1 MNIPIITIIG
11 RPNVGKST
19 LFNRIAG
26 RRISIVSN
34 IPGTTRDR
42 ISFTTQWGNNKFGI
56 IDTAGIN
63 HKNKGNLSEKVTY
76 QYSEAIRNSDLLVF
90 LLDINDGLTIPDIQI
105 SKTIRKSG
113 KPFVLAINKVDSS
126 SKEIGLLDFYSLGM
140 GDPFPISAYHNIG
153 ISNLIEK
160 LLTLIPK
167 YPINDKQEND
177 FRVSIVGRPNVGK
190 SSIFNSIIKSNRSIV
205 SSIPGTTRDSI
216 DSNYDFEGKN
226 IIFIDTAGLK
236 KRGKTEIGLEK
247 YSMIRTINSIE
258 RSHISVLVLDTKE
271 LITDQDTHIGGYIEQ
286 ASRGYLI
293 VINKWDLIKKNTN
306 TMKEFSDEIIY
317 DYPNLKYY
325 PIIFISVKHNLK
337 VGKVIENLITKK
349 INERFKFMEGAPL
362 IFTSA
367 ITGYG
372 IKKIIPS
379 IINVRNEFNK
389 KINPGDLNNLL
400 LKCISE
406 NPLPRAGNRRP
417 KIFKVS
423 QTRVAPPTF
432 SFESSNPKLIH
443 FSYRRFLQNNIR
455 KEFGFNGSPIVMNF
469 NHKTNE

>member
-19 LFNRIAG
+19 LFNRIVG

-216 DSNYDFEGKN
+216 DSNYNFEGKN

-247 YSMIRTINSIE
+247 YSMIRTVNSIE

-293 VINKWDLIKKNTN
+293 VINK
-306 TMKEFSDEIIY
+306 SDPSTKLNI
-317 DYPNLKYY
+317 N
-325 PIIFISVKHNLK
+325 H
-337 VGKVIENLITKK
+337 NLITKK

-362 IFTSA
+362 IFTST

>member
-19 LFNRIAG
+19 LFNRIVG

-216 DSNYDFEGKN
+216 DSNYNFEGKN

-247 YSMIRTINSIE
+247 YSMIRTVNSIE

-293 VINKWDLIKKNTN
+293 VINKWDLSTKLNIN
-306 TMKEFSDEIIY
+306 
-317 DYPNLKYY
+317 
-325 PIIFISVKHNLK
+325 H
-337 VGKVIENLITKK
+337 NLITKK

>member
-247 YSMIRTINSIE
+247 YSMIRTVNSIE

-293 VINKWDLIKKNTN
+293 VINKWDLSTKFNIN
-306 TMKEFSDEIIY
+306 
-317 DYPNLKYY
+317 
-325 PIIFISVKHNLK
+325 H
-337 VGKVIENLITKK
+337 NLITKK
-349 INERFKFMEGAPL
+349 INDRFKFMEGAPL

-432 SFESSNPKLIH
+432 SFESSNPKSIH
-443 FSYRRFLQNNIR
+443 FSYRRFLKNNIR

>member
-293 VINKWDLIKKNTN
+293 VINKWDLSTKLNIN
-306 TMKEFSDEIIY
+306 
-317 DYPNLKYY
+317 
-325 PIIFISVKHNLK
+325 H
-337 VGKVIENLITKK
+337 NLITKK

>member
-216 DSNYDFEGKN
+216 DSNYNFEGKN

-293 VINKWDLIKKNTN
+293 VINKWDLSTKLNIN
-306 TMKEFSDEIIY
+306 
-317 DYPNLKYY
+317 
-325 PIIFISVKHNLK
+325 H
-337 VGKVIENLITKK
+337 NLITKK

>member
-19 LFNRIAG
+19 LFNRIVG

-226 IIFIDTAGLK
+226 IIFLDTAGLK

-247 YSMIRTINSIE
+247 YSMLRTINSIE

-293 VINKWDLIKKNTN
+293 VINKWDLSTKLNIN
-306 TMKEFSDEIIY
+306 
-317 DYPNLKYY
+317 
-325 PIIFISVKHNLK
+325 H
-337 VGKVIENLITKK
+337 NLITKK

-389 KINPGDLNNLL
+389 KINSGDLNNLL
-400 LKCISE
+400 LKCLVTQ
-406 NPLPRAGNRRP
+406 NQF
-417 KIFKVS
+417 IFL
-423 QTRVAPPTF
+423 TGDF
-432 SFESSNPKLIH
+432 
-443 FSYRRFLQNNIR
+443 
-455 KEFGFNGSPIVMNF
+455 
-469 NHKTNE
+469 

>member
-19 LFNRIAG
+19 LFNRIVG

-236 KRGKTEIGLEK
+236 KRGKAEIGLEK

-293 VINKWDLIKKNTN
+293 VINKWDLSTKLNIN
-306 TMKEFSDEIIY
+306 
-317 DYPNLKYY
+317 
-325 PIIFISVKHNLK
+325 H
-337 VGKVIENLITKK
+337 NLITKK

>member
-63 HKNKGNLSEKVTY
+63 HKNQGDLSEEVTY

-105 SKTIRKSG
+105 SNTIRKSG

-126 SKEIGLLDFYSLGM
+126 SKEIGLLEFYSLGM
-140 GDPFPISAYHNIG
+140 GDPFPISAYHNSG
-153 ISNLIEK
+153 ISNLMEK

-167 YPINDKQEND
+167 YPINDKQKKE

-226 IIFIDTAGLK
+226 ILFIDTAGLK
-236 KRGKTEIGLEK
+236 KRGKTKIGLEK
-247 YSMIRTINSIE
+247 YSMLRTINSIE

-271 LITDQDTHIGGYIEQ
+271 LITDQDTHIGGYIDQ

-293 VINKWDLIKKNTN
+293 VINKWDLSTKLNIN
-306 TMKEFSDEIIY
+306 
-317 DYPNLKYY
+317 
-325 PIIFISVKHNLK
+325 H
-337 VGKVIENLITKK
+337 NLITKK

-389 KINPGDLNNLL
+389 KINSDDLNNSL
-400 LKCISE
+400 LKYISE

-469 NHKTNE
+469 KHKSNE

>member
-19 LFNRIAG
+19 LFNRIVG

-293 VINKWDLIKKNTN
+293 VINKWDLSTKLNIN
-306 TMKEFSDEIIY
+306 
-317 DYPNLKYY
+317 
-325 PIIFISVKHNLK
+325 H
-337 VGKVIENLITKK
+337 NLITKK

-389 KINPGDLNNLL
+389 KINSGDLNNLL

-432 SFESSNPKLIH
+432 SFESSNPKSIH
-443 FSYRRFLQNNIR
+443 FSYRRFLKNNIR

-469 NHKTNE
+469 IHKTNA

>member
-1 MNIPIITIIG
+1 
-11 RPNVGKST
+11 
-19 LFNRIAG
+19 
-26 RRISIVSN
+26 
-34 IPGTTRDR
+34 
-42 ISFTTQWGNNKFGI
+42 
-56 IDTAGIN
+56 
-63 HKNKGNLSEKVTY
+63 
-76 QYSEAIRNSDLLVF
+76 
-90 LLDINDGLTIPDIQI
+90 
-105 SKTIRKSG
+105 
-113 KPFVLAINKVDSS
+113 
-126 SKEIGLLDFYSLGM
+126 
-140 GDPFPISAYHNIG
+140 
-153 ISNLIEK
+153 
-160 LLTLIPK
+160 
-167 YPINDKQEND
+167 
-177 FRVSIVGRPNVGK
+177 
-190 SSIFNSIIKSNRSIV
+190 
-205 SSIPGTTRDSI
+205 
-216 DSNYDFEGKN
+216 
-226 IIFIDTAGLK
+226 
-236 KRGKTEIGLEK
+236 
-247 YSMIRTINSIE
+247 MIRTINSIE

-293 VINKWDLIKKNTN
+293 VINKWDLSTKLNIN
-306 TMKEFSDEIIY
+306 
-317 DYPNLKYY
+317 
-325 PIIFISVKHNLK
+325 H
-337 VGKVIENLITKK
+337 NLITKK

-379 IINVRNEFNK
+379 IINVRNEINK

-469 NHKTNE
+469 IHKTNA

>member
-19 LFNRIAG
+19 LFNRIVG

-293 VINKWDLIKKNTN
+293 VINKWDLSTKLNIN
-306 TMKEFSDEIIY
+306 
-317 DYPNLKYY
+317 
-325 PIIFISVKHNLK
+325 H
-337 VGKVIENLITKK
+337 NLITKK

>member
-19 LFNRIAG
+19 LFNRIVG

-76 QYSEAIRNSDLLVF
+76 QYSEEIRNSDLLVF

-293 VINKWDLIKKNTN
+293 VINKWDLSTKLNIN
-306 TMKEFSDEIIY
+306 
-317 DYPNLKYY
+317 
-325 PIIFISVKHNLK
+325 H
-337 VGKVIENLITKK
+337 NLITKK